1 MRRPDQFMAALSD
14 FFNELSKNYR
24 AVLAVVVA
32 ILVLGGAG
40 ILVSSRKEARA
51 EEARNAL
58 YLAIQAVQA
67 DAKRVAEAEPKP
79 VVDPKAAKAKQA
91 APVAASPETIEY
103 KKLDV
108 DAEFSR
114 GVQMLKAVTEKY
126 NDSRTVFEARLQLGD
141 LYYRHGQPAKAVSWY
156 QEAAQ
161 GAPGPFPKSLA
172 FSSWGYALES
182 SGKASEAIPVYEKAI
197 NIGEASLK
205 GDLLL
210 AIARCHG
217 LLNDSAKAR
226 STYDQILSQLPNT
239 EYARQAEALKAK
251 L

>member
-1 MRRPDQFMAALSD
+1 MAALSG

-24 AVLAVVVA
+24 AVLAVLIAVL
-32 ILVLGGAG
+32 ILGGAG
-40 ILVSSRKEARA
+40 ILVSNRKEAKA

-79 VVDPKAAKAKQA
+79 AVDPKTAKAAKQA
-91 APVAASPETIEY
+91 APIAASPETIEY

-108 DAEFSR
+108 DAEFAR
-114 GVQMLKAVTEKY
+114 GVQMLRTVAEKY
-126 NDSRTVFEARLQLGD
+126 SDSRTVFEARLQLGD

-161 GAPGPFPKSLA
+161 GAPGLFPKSLA

-182 SGKASEAIPVYEKAI
+182 SGKPSEAISVYEKAI
-197 NIGEASLK
+197 SIGEASLK